1 VSAFTELRNALPDSA
16 CINSSGHLSIGGCD
30 TVELAGQYGTPQF
43 VFCEQTFVNRCREAK
58 DAFPGATVYYAA
70 KAFLSRAICKLVE
83 QEGLNLDVA
92 SGGELHTA
100 MAANF
105 PGERMILH
113 GNNKQDPELQAAIE
127 AGIGRIAV
135 DNLEEIERI
144 AAVARSLGVRQ
155 SVVLRL
161 TPGVRPDT
169 HIHIQ
174 TGHHESKFGLPIFG
188 GVAAEAI
195 ERTMSQPDLHLAG
208 IHAHIGSNI
217 FSPQPFEKT
226 VEILF
231 QFLAGI
237 NFKLGVELDEINLGG
252 GFGVPFVAGD
262 QPFQVKILGELVL
275 SNAEAQAEKHD
286 LKLPRLCFEPGR
298 WLVGNTMVTLYS
310 VGAIKEVSR
319 RLTFVS
325 LDGGMSDNIRP
336 ALYQAKYGALL
347 ANKIEEET
355 KLQVT
360 LAGMHCES
368 GDVLVEEVFLP
379 ESVSR
384 GDIVAM
390 PATGAYAYSM
400 ASNYNKKP
408 RPAVVTVAGG
418 NSKLMIRRETY
429 EDLIRLEEPI

>member
-16 CINSSGHLSIGGCD
+16 CVNSEGHLSIGGCD
-30 TVELAGQYGTPQF
+30 TVELAGRYGTPLF
-43 VFCEQTFVNRCREAK
+43 VFCRQTFVNRAREAK
-58 DAFPGATVYYAA
+58 EAFPGATVYYAA
-70 KAFLSRAICKLVE
+70 KAFLSVAICKLVE

-100 MAANF
+100 VAAKF
-105 PGERMILH
+105 PAERMIMH
-113 GNNKQDPELQAAIE
+113 GNNKQDSELKTAIE
-127 AGIGRIAV
+127 AGIGRVAV
-135 DNLEEIERI
+135 DSLEEIERI
-144 AAVARSLGVRQ
+144 AAIAHSAGVKQ

-169 HIHIQ
+169 HVHIQ

-195 ERTMSQPDLHLAG
+195 ERTMSHSDLHLAG

-231 QFLAGI
+231 EFLAGI
-237 NFKLGVELDEINLGG
+237 HFKLGVEVGEINLGG

-262 QPFQVKILGELVL
+262 QPFNVKILGELVL
-275 SNAEAQAEKHD
+275 SAAKSEAEKHD
-286 LKLPRLCFEPGR
+286 LKLPKLCFEPGR

-310 VGAIKEVSR
+310 VGAIKNAAK
-319 RLTFVS
+319 RLVFVS

-336 ALYQAKYGALL
+336 ALYQARYDALL
-347 ANKIEEET
+347 ANKLEEEAT
-355 KLQVT
+355 LEVT

-368 GDVLVEEVFLP
+368 GDVLAEDVALP
-379 ESVSR
+379 ESVRR

-408 RPAVVTVAGG
+408 RPAVVTVADG

-429 EDLIRLEEPI
+429 DDLIRLEEPT